1 MYGNTE
7 PKGLKAI
14 YDDLHLHRSTVQTNW
29 SLFLNS
35 YIFHNFQVQ
44 VVTGKS
50 VEQNSKR
57 SS

>member
-7 PKGLKAI
+7 PILGLKTI

-35 YIFHNFQVQ
+35 YIFHTF
-44 VVTGKS
+44 
-50 VEQNSKR
+50 
-57 SS
+57 